1 MFLLYRFGRSV
12 AAVLLSPEFSLHL
25 QLDVLEVDASVHR
38 LHVTLGHVIWRRLP
52 VAAVREI
59 RQFLPGKG
67 RKYELH
73 LYSPTARINSLKHSA
88 VKKKIGRSKKFNTA
102 STGHDVRRQNTPTLE
117 TQVFFKN
124 LFGLVGS
131 GGVGACCHA
140 LGFVTGFFLL
150 DTPNSKQL
158 RWGLMN
164 ASLFRFPHSWGL
176 NIHN

>member
-38 LHVTLGHVIWRRLP
+38 LHVTLGHVIRRRLP

-59 RQFLPGKG
+59 GQFLPGKG

-88 VKKKIGRSKKFNTA
+88 VKKFNTA

-117 TQVFFKN
+117 T
-124 LFGLVGS
+124 
-131 GGVGACCHA
+131 
-140 LGFVTGFFLL
+140 
-150 DTPNSKQL
+150 
-158 RWGLMN
+158 
-164 ASLFRFPHSWGL
+164 
-176 NIHN
+176 